1 MFFIITKI
9 KHCSLVILLSLHQ
22 IIQKV
27 KRYCSYQ
34 ERSCY
39 EVLQK
44 LYGYGLQKS
53 QIDEI
58 IEQLTTE
65 NYLNEEKFA
74 IVFASGKFRMKHWGR
89 IKIKHALQQK
99 KVSNY
104 NIQTAL
110 DAIVEEDYLSVLQK
124 LTAKKWRQLK
134 SETFI
139 TKKAKTQFYLLQK
152 GYEKHLIKNALD
164 TAILQER
171 QSSIS

>member
-1 MFFIITKI
+1 M
-9 KHCSLVILLSLHQ
+9 ILLSLPQ
-22 IIQKV
+22 IIQKI
-27 KRYCSYQ
+27 KHYCSYQ

-44 LYGYGLQKS
+44 LYGYGLQKN

-58 IEQLTTE
+58 IKQLTTE

-74 IVFASGKFRMKHWGR
+74 SVFATGKFRMKYWGR
-89 IKIKHALQQK
+89 IKIKYALQQK
-99 KVSNY
+99 KVNNY
-104 NIQTAL
+104 NIQAAL
-110 DAIVEEDYLSVLQK
+110 DAIDEEDYLSVLQK
-124 LTAKKWRQLK
+124 LTTKKWKQLK
-134 SETFI
+134 SETLI

-164 TAILQER
+164 IAILQER

>member
-1 MFFIITKI
+1 
-9 KHCSLVILLSLHQ
+9 
-22 IIQKV
+22 
-27 KRYCSYQ
+27 
-34 ERSCY
+34 
-39 EVLQK
+39 
-44 LYGYGLQKS
+44 
-53 QIDEI
+53 
-58 IEQLTTE
+58 
-65 NYLNEEKFA
+65 
-74 IVFASGKFRMKHWGR
+74 MKHWGR